1 MLRAKLFA
9 LQEEERLAK
18 IASTRKMQVGT
29 GSRSEKIRTYN
40 YKDSRRAPRGTHG
53 TRHRHRVTST
63 VCHTLAPPGVRTA
76 PAHTDPRTHAR
87 THARTRTQYKS
98 CRLAACRCTD
108 HRLGSNF
115 ALDGVLGGQIEPIV
129 GACIAMDQQ
138 EQLEEMQAE

>member
-9 LQEEERLAK
+9 LQEEERLAA

-76 PAHTDPRTHAR
+76 PTHTDPRAHAR
-87 THARTRTQYKS
+87 RRT
-98 CRLAACRCTD
+98 
-108 HRLGSNF
+108 
-115 ALDGVLGGQIEPIV
+115 
-129 GACIAMDQQ
+129 
-138 EQLEEMQAE
+138 